1 MTLKRAN
8 REKRSGRTASMM
20 ICLLCT
26 VTLLTGGCQT
36 EQKTQ
41 AMQEESVV
49 PYQTEYYKIEI
60 PTGWN
65 IESRNGSTLFSKEEK
80 ILSIEASDENYY
92 CSSAEQII
100 NTYVGGIHA
109 SVKGELKETEEN
121 GWQKAEAVIAWELSP
136 GLSEQGAEEEPD
148 EWHCIYTDNKG
159 IIVDISTDD
168 KWSDDPE
175 IKNLLQSFQMFSF
188 DKIY

>member
-1 MTLKRAN
+1 
-8 REKRSGRTASMM
+8 M

-26 VTLLTGGCQT
+26 VILLTGCCQT
-36 EQKTQ
+36 KQTTQ
-41 AMQEESVV
+41 PMQEKSVV
-49 PYQTEYYKIEI
+49 LYQTEYYKIEV
-60 PTGWN
+60 PLGWK
-65 IESRNGSTLFSKEEK
+65 IESGYDTTSFIKEEK
-80 ILSIEASDENYY
+80 ILSINASDGNYY
-92 CSSAEQII
+92 CNSAEQII

-109 SVKGELKETEEN
+109 SVKGELKESEEN

-148 EWHCIYTDNKG
+148 EWHCIYTDSYTDGKG
-159 IIVDISTDD
+159 IIVDISMDD

-175 IKNLLQSFQMFSF
+175 IKNLLQSFQVFSL

>member
-1 MTLKRAN
+1 MKKINQWKRN
-8 REKRSGRTASMM
+8 SRTASM

-26 VTLLTGGCQT
+26 VILLTGGCQT
-36 EQKTQ
+36 KQTTQ
-41 AMQEESVV
+41 PIQEKSVV

-80 ILSIEASDENYY
+80 ILSIEASDGNYY
-92 CSSAEQII
+92 CNSAQQII
-100 NTYVGGIHA
+100 DIYLGMHA
-109 SVKGELKETEEN
+109 SVKGELKEVEEN

-136 GLSEQGAEEEPD
+136 GLSEQGEEAEPD
-148 EWHCIYTDNKG
+148 EWHCIYRNSKG
-159 IIVDISTDD
+159 IIVDISMDD

-175 IKNLLQSFQMFSF
+175 IKNLLQSFQVFSL